1 MKDIKEFICE
11 SDERNVQIILK
22 DNNGRPE
29 YNDRFAI
36 TFDEVVML
44 IHLFEELN
52 ITEDNFKKMFGTSY
66 SFKEYERLFNDLKN
80 YKKNYRNK

>member
-1 MKDIKEFICE
+1 MKDIKEFINE
-11 SDERNVQIILK
+11 VAERNVQIVLK

-29 YNDRFAI
+29 YKDRFVV
-36 TFDEVVML
+36 TFDEVIML

-66 SFKEYERLFNDLKN
+66 SFKEYERLFDDLKD